1 VTATSAPTRTWYR
14 ISPIDHTGVFL
25 GLSTVQLVVGCAGAL
40 MGAVSMVFVSVL
52 LGALI
57 VAAFA
62 GIALGRYTG
71 EPILHQLPTVLRSAR
86 QGKGTQTWLRPLPLL
101 GPTTNPK
108 QLPPPLARQELLSIE
123 PSAFGVDLQGPVAII
138 RERRA
143 GLYAITVRVAGR
155 QFGLL
160 EPDAQDYQLA
170 QWGKVLHGFVSE
182 RPTITS
188 LRWSEW
194 AAPAGIEQ
202 QRHWLDTHLAAQ
214 HLPDVL
220 TSYQE
225 LLSDH
230 RATATRHEVLITLTT
245 NASKV
250 RLQKRHR
257 GNRHKAIIETLLTE
271 TRTLVQRLTAAELT
285 ARVLDPDEWTRAM
298 RLRLDPYCAMIL
310 DRRER
315 SLGSDVAVS
324 PNNVLPTSISTDRT
338 TTTID
343 ASMHRSYWVTEW
355 PRLDVPGDWLAP
367 LLTYAGH
374 TRAVTVF
381 FEPIPR
387 SKSQR
392 AITAQA
398 TKIEADVAH
407 RTEKGFR
414 VGARH
419 NRAAQAVK
427 EREEEIVAGHAEL
440 SFGAIVTI
448 TASDE
453 EALDRACADTTQVA
467 AGLGIELR
475 PLHGRHDE
483 ALLAILPCARTV
495 IGKR

>member
-1 VTATSAPTRTWYR
+1 
-14 ISPIDHTGVFL
+14 
-25 GLSTVQLVVGCAGAL
+25 
-40 MGAVSMVFVSVL
+40 
-52 LGALI
+52 
-57 VAAFA
+57 
-62 GIALGRYTG
+62 
-71 EPILHQLPTVLRSAR
+71 
-86 QGKGTQTWLRPLPLL
+86 
-101 GPTTNPK
+101 
-108 QLPPPLARQELLSIE
+108 
-123 PSAFGVDLQGPVAII
+123 
-138 RERRA
+138 
-143 GLYAITVRVAGR
+143 
-155 QFGLL
+155 
-160 EPDAQDYQLA
+160 
-170 QWGKVLHGFVSE
+170 
-182 RPTITS
+182 
-188 LRWSEW
+188 
-194 AAPAGIEQ
+194 
-202 QRHWLDTHLAAQ
+202 
-214 HLPDVL
+214 
-220 TSYQE
+220 
-225 LLSDH
+225 
-230 RATATRHEVLITLTT
+230 
-245 NASKV
+245 
-250 RLQKRHR
+250 
-257 GNRHKAIIETLLTE
+257 
-271 TRTLVQRLTAAELT
+271 
-285 ARVLDPDEWTRAM
+285 
-298 RLRLDPYCAMIL
+298 
-310 DRRER
+310 
-315 SLGSDVAVS
+315 
-324 PNNVLPTSISTDRT
+324 
-338 TTTID
+338 
-343 ASMHRSYWVTEW
+343 MHRSYWVTEW

-374 TRAVTVF
+374 TRVVTVF